1 MASQMHVAPRI
12 AVHCWQYAPDVVPD
26 MPQMMLLPTAD
37 IIQRLPLDGAVVGT
51 FEYCPV
57 CSV

>member
-1 MASQMHVAPRI
+1 MNA
-12 AVHCWQYAPDVVPD
+12 PD

-37 IIQRLPLDGAVVGT
+37 IIQRLPLDGAVIGT

-57 CSV
+57 CSLFEPQACFEAIRWLN